1 MPKVSYNKRSK
12 IIEASST
19 FDMLLNENNLERKET
34 EHGIIV
40 LLTKK
45 NAEIIE
51 KLVQNDDAYFPFS
64 QIIFSHFGIDKV
76 KTDSDK
82 ALFAV
87 LIEIDR
93 ENSTNAWRYHRE
105 NFYKLISFIKCP
117 FMQFFERLENGDKT
131 LPDAIAKACGSC
143 LKSFSS
149 KVCKYLCDYAFHK
162 DHYYI
167 NDTVVRRMLLFYLD
181 FYNVE
186 HTELKSSTD
195 VDNLSY
201 QELYGWLSKL
211 HNARNEEYGDTI
223 TKNELDLI
231 IWYCYKSLMN

>member
-1 MPKVSYNKRSK
+1 
-12 IIEASST
+12 
-19 FDMLLNENNLERKET
+19 MLLNENNLKRKKT

-93 ENSTNAWRYHRE
+93 ENSTNAWRYYRE
-105 NFYKLISFIKCP
+105 NFYKLISYIKSP
-117 FMQFFERLENGDKT
+117 DVGFFNKLEAGDKT
-131 LPDAIAKACGSC
+131 LPDAITKACGSC

-181 FYNVE
+181 FYNIK
-186 HTELKSSTD
+186 HAELKSSTD

-201 QELYGWLSKL
+201 QELYDWLAKL